1 MEYTDVVVVE
11 GIRSSIPNLLD
22 KLGKSTM
29 KYGCLSPLTYLLP
42 RYIRCMGQEWEV
54 LYLGR

>member
-1 MEYTDVVVVE
+1 MEYTNVVVVE

-29 KYGCLSPLTYLLP
+29 YGCLSPLLP
-42 RYIRCMGQEWEV
+42 YYQGT
-54 LYLGR
+54 